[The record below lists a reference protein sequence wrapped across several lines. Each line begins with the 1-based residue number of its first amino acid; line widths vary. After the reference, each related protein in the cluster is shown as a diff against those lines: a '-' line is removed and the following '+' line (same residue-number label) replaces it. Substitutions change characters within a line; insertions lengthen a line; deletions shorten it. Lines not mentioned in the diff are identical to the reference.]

1 LLEEGKAGAGVNN
14 MHGAIRRRFPD
25 LIECVKAK
33 KTAQRLDR
41 VMRFAV
47 DNRLPVSTPQLFV
60 GGTRLCEEDTDIGL
74 EYALP
79 RLAPELRSL

>member
-1 LLEEGKAGAGVNN
+1 VANVDA
-14 MHGAIRRRFPD
+14 AIRQRFPELMD
-25 LIECVKAK
+25 CVASKE
-33 KTAQRLDR
+33 TAQRLDR

-60 GGTRLCEEDTDIGL
+60 GETRLCDEDTDIGL
-74 EYALP
+74 AYTLP